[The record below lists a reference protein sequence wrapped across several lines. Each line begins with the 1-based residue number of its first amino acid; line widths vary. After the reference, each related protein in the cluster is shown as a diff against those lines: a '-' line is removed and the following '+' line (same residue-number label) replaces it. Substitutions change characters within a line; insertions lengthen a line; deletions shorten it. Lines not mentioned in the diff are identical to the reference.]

1 VSASEYAIIN
11 IISRNAGK
19 SSRQKLPEIPRKNFK
34 KVLPFLCVF
43 RLLMEEEIIWER
55 MRHLKKILAVL
66 SEAGNQV
73 DYGIIISDEQM
84 RI

>member
-1 VSASEYAIIN
+1 
-11 IISRNAGK
+11 
-19 SSRQKLPEIPRKNFK
+19 
-34 KVLPFLCVF
+34 
-43 RLLMEEEIIWER
+43 MEEEIIWER